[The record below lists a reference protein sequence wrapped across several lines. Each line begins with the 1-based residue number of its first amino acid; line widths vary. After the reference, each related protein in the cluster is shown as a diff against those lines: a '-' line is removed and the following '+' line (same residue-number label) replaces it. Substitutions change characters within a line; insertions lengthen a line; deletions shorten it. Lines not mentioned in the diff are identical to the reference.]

1 MIKNMRYKFLF
12 LSIILCTGLEAQDN
26 TNSIEPIEYIYKIVG
41 TDSLKAYVFFPVNEP
56 VIDEHASIAI
66 FHGGGWSIGEPS
78 WGFGYAQ
85 KYAKLGLVSVSVQ
98 YRLSDEKNITP
109 IDAMEDARD
118 FFIWARENAKVLKIN
133 IDKIAAF
140 GWSAGAH
147 LIAGAAVFPG
157 YGSDSVI
164 TSIPD
169 ALILQSPALSIVND
183 GWFNKLLI
191 NKGYPIDYSPAEH
204 IKGDMPPS
212 IIVVG
217 RDDTVTPIEESE
229 LFHTNMLKYNNESHL
244 FIFDGVGH
252 LFTPSD
258 QPDDGW
264 PKPDEKVSEKAFEEV
279 DLFLKSLNY
288 I

>member
-1 MIKNMRYKFLF
+1 MRYKFLL
-12 LSIILCTGLEAQDN
+12 LSIILCVGLKAQDSI
-26 TNSIEPIEYIYKIVG
+26 NSIEPVEYIYKIVG
-41 TDSLKAYVFFPVNEP
+41 TDSLKAYVFFPVDES
-56 VIDEHASIAI
+56 VIDKHASIAI

-78 WGFGYAQ
+78 WGFSHAQ

-109 IDAMEDARD
+109 IDAMGDTRD
-118 FFIWARENAKVLKIN
+118 FFIWARENSKVLKIN
-133 IDKIAAF
+133 SDKIAAF

-147 LIAGAAVFPG
+147 LIASAAVFPG

-164 TSIPD
+164 TSIPN
-169 ALILQSPALSIVND
+169 ALVLQSPALSIVND
-183 GWFNKLLI
+183 GWFNRLLI
-191 NKGYPIDYSPAEH
+191 NKGNPLDYSPAEH

-229 LFHTNMLKYNNESHL
+229 LFHKNMLKYNNDSRL

-258 QPDDGW
+258 QPDNGCR
-264 PKPDEKVSEKAFEEV
+264 
-279 DLFLKSLNY
+279 
-288 I
+288 